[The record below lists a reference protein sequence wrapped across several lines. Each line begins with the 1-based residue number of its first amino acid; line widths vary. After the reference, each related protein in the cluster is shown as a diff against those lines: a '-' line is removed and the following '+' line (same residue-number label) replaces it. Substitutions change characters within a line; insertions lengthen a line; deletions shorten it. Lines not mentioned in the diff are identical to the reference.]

1 MAACVVSLWLLVS
14 CSHEGS
20 SAITPASPGRPPSW
34 PLGGPCVWVS
44 LPSRQR
50 SLSQL
55 LQVFPSLLRNIIE
68 NLSFSWAFFG
78 ASPGAGV
85 CPHCLPGCLTL
96 GNCVP
101 EEERQVHQPGPE
113 AHRHLG
119 SHGLAASP
127 GQLRG
132 ASRAPAGSA
141 TGECVGSAHGASPLS
156 GVSADSEWAVSPPG
170 APSSPPHSVLS
181 LGSSEHLARLILRTG
196 LHSAPVLSSS
206 LVC

>member
-1 MAACVVSLWLLVS
+1 MCGSL
-14 CSHEGS
+14 CR
-20 SAITPASPGRPPSW
+20 PGRGLSHS
-34 PLGGPCVWVS
+34 CFRSSHHCCATS
-44 LPSRQR
+44 LKIY
-50 SLSQL
+50 LSHG
-55 LQVFPSLLRNIIE
+55 
-68 NLSFSWAFFG
+68 LSSG

-101 EEERQVHQPGPE
+101 GEERQVHQPGPE